1 VHDSFFNEK
10 YIRLKV
16 ITMTALY
23 GVNISQ
29 KFLPDG
35 VDMCSQKAKI
45 AISDFIATLDFLTL

>member
-1 VHDSFFNEK
+1 
-10 YIRLKV
+10 
-16 ITMTALY
+16 MTALY